1 MGMKKVVRDYEGVQ
15 IKSKDNRT
23 KEKQYVKKLFQNE
36 NHLANGNQLS
46 NNVIL
51 ILKL

>member
-1 MGMKKVVRDYEGVQ
+1 MKKVVRNYEGVQ
-15 IKSKDNRT
+15 TNSKDNRA
-23 KEKQYVKKLFQNE
+23 KDKQYVKKLFQNE

-51 ILKL
+51 TLKL

>member
-1 MGMKKVVRDYEGVQ
+1 MGMKNAVRDYEGVQ

-46 NNVIL
+46 NNIIL
-51 ILKL
+51 ALKL